1 MHIIKENLVREV
13 VDLLKEKQL
22 TIASAESCTG
32 GLFADSII
40 SLPGTSQ
47 VFDRAIVTYSN
58 RAKMEEVGVLEET
71 LEKFGAVSSQTAVE
85 MASGLAKVSKCDIC
99 VSVTGI
105 AGPDGGSPEKPVG
118 LVYMCVHY
126 KDRDIW
132 EKHIFENMERNAVRQ
147 NSVIKMLQLVLKV
160 LGDE

>member
-1 MHIIKENLVREV
+1 MNNKERLVTEV
-13 VDLLKEKQL
+13 VNILKERNL

-32 GLFADSII
+32 GLFADAIVSM
-40 SLPGTSQ
+40 PGTSE
-47 VFDRAIVTYSN
+47 VFDRGIVTYSN
-58 RAKMEEVGVLEET
+58 RAKVEELGVLEET
-71 LEKFGAVSSQTAVE
+71 LARVGAVSRETAIE
-85 MASGLAKVSKCDIC
+85 MASGLANVSKCDVC

-105 AGPDGGSPEKPVG
+105 AGPDGGSEEKPVG

-126 KDRDIW
+126 KGKEIC
-132 EKHIFENMERNAVRQ
+132 EKHIFNNDGRTIIRE